1 MRSEAGAAFRAAR
14 DSGFA
19 IMPEPVFEQADL
31 RPIPAAAI
39 ISDARRH
46 RHAPYTFLLAL
57 AFPYQIVQPLH
68 HDCPNV

>member
-1 MRSEAGAAFRAAR
+1 
-14 DSGFA
+14 
-19 IMPEPVFEQADL
+19 MPEPVFEQADL
-31 RPIPAAAI
+31 RPISAAAI
-39 ISDARRH
+39 IRDARRH